1 MYLLF
6 SLTFIPLFPKLT
18 EILTFSYFHSI
29 ICVYYNWFVRK
40 YHHVTGAGITLQGL
54 MITSHDQRTS
64 PKESIKNKAWN
75 IIHLLWFADCS
86 VGIVV
91 LKVYYAFLWVFLLTT
106 DLCKLFFKQN
116 CKAKIKGDGGELK
129 VTECVEEKKTS

>member
-1 MYLLF
+1 MHLLF

-75 IIHLLWFADCS
+75 FIHLLWFADCS

-91 LKVYYAFLWVFLLTT
+91 LKVYYAFLWVFCWPLTFANCS
-106 DLCKLFFKQN
+106 LNKIAKQRS
-116 CKAKIKGDGGELK
+116 K
-129 VTECVEEKKTS
+129 VMEEN